1 MTVRTI
7 DEIFR
12 DFVTDGVPAS
22 GPFNPHKPDI
32 RDTLKAL
39 TEGSQYFPDNRV
51 IRLNN
56 ANAGTANNIVVT
68 ASVAIP
74 AAAYQV
80 LYILNVTQE
89 NTGPVKV
96 SGAINR
102 DLVTN
107 TSRPIE
113 PGYLKPGMALLCI
126 DTGTQLRLLSYGN
139 AEAIL
144 AAAEAAADRAEAA
157 AEAAEAA
164 AGSLSVNF
172 ETIALAKAANIPAV
186 VKYILAAGRNAVGD
200 GDGGMYIRVAS
211 PALGSNITQN
221 GDFSSDT
228 GWIKGT
234 GWTIASGKASKAI
247 TASQSELG
255 QTTSLVPGE
264 TYAVTFTIA
273 DYSGSG
279 WVRPY
284 LAYNGTAVVGTQ
296 RTTNGTYTDYL
307 TAAPSNGRV
316 SFQAQA
322 TVACSIDNVSVRKV
336 ADAFQ
341 SADGAWWELRANV
354 ADKNVLTPSTP
365 SMGISS
371 TKIKDDLSGKF
382 SGAVVR
388 IVSDKFQDLV
398 SARDF
403 GAFGMS
409 NDYTTELQTFINQC
423 MPTGL
428 KLLVPTGEY
437 GLSGSGISISS
448 VAGIPIENSGG
459 SNPIAKRSR
468 LTGEGPGSTIF
479 RYSGTASAVTIITA
493 SSRQTHGNFSIV
505 KDNATKSGTGLTVLE
520 TATMA
525 FENIFTK
532 GFDVGLQT
540 RDCFSLTFNLCEFD
554 DNRIGWDANYTTI
567 SRPNDFNFHSCH
579 WRNNDNFGAFV
590 RNPVTLNI
598 VGGTFEGNGS
608 GGAEHCGLRIFG
620 SPNDGS
626 MGLNASGV
634 YYEGNYGDADII
646 INNDGSGPAIHR
658 IVGCTFN
665 RISPTQFVTNSIRVY
680 RNHTNYLGV
689 KIGPN
694 AFNNFNGYTPDA
706 LRKFVRLYDTG
717 GNVVNNN
724 ATNGPVINYDFNLF
738 GNTLETPSL

>member
-39 TEGSQYFPDNRV
+39 LEGLSTFPDNRV

-56 ANAGTANNIVVT
+56 ANVGTANNIVVT

-89 NTGPVKV
+89 NAGPVKV

-113 PGYLKPGMALLCI
+113 PGYLKPGMALLCV
-126 DTGTQLRLLSYGN
+126 DTGTQLRLLSYGD

-172 ETIALAKAANIPAV
+172 ETIASAKAANIPAV
-186 VKYILAAGRNAVGD
+186 AKYILAAGRNSVGD
-200 GDGGMYIRVAS
+200 GDGGMYVRVAS
-211 PALGSNITQN
+211 PAMGSNIIQN
-221 GDFSSDT
+221 GDFVSDT

-234 GWTIASGKASKAI
+234 GWTIALGKASKAI

-255 QTTSLVPGE
+255 QTATLVAGE
-264 TYAVTFTIA
+264 IYAVTFTIA

-284 LAYNGTAVVGTQ
+284 FGYSGVTMGSERTA
-296 RTTNGTYTDYL
+296 NGTYTDYI
-307 TAAPSNGRV
+307 APVAGAGRV
-316 SFQAQA
+316 VIQAQA

-388 IVSDKFQDLV
+388 TVSDKFRDIV

-403 GAFGMS
+403 GAFGMG
-409 NDYTTELQTFINQC
+409 NDYTTELQTFLNQVK
-423 MPTGL
+423 PTGL
-428 KLLVPTGEY
+428 RAWIPRGDY
-437 GLSGSGISISS
+437 GLSSTLLLNNQ
-448 VAGIPIENSGG
+448 GIPGETPGVPLGKNGIYKRTAIVGDGAGETVFRLVGNIDGLHVQTGLGKAHHRGFSVVQSSSTDRLGIGILIDQSQALMFSDIEVKGCFNGITNRDSFSINYTSVDLVDNINGFVGENVVSGSHPNAINFNSVRFMDNTGRGCLLTNPTTCNFFGG
-459 SNPIAKRSR
+459 S
-468 LTGEGPGSTIF
+468 
-479 RYSGTASAVTIITA
+479 
-493 SSRQTHGNFSIV
+493 
-505 KDNATKSGTGLTVLE
+505 
-520 TATMA
+520 
-525 FENIFTK
+525 
-532 GFDVGLQT
+532 
-540 RDCFSLTFNLCEFD
+540 
-554 DNRIGWDANYTTI
+554 
-567 SRPNDFNFHSCH
+567 
-579 WRNNDNFGAFV
+579 
-590 RNPVTLNI
+590 
-598 VGGTFEGNGS
+598 FEGNGVGNAVN
-608 GGAEHCGLRIFG
+608 GGLEAVGASNEGSFGINVFGTYFENNYGGFDVRISNFG
-620 SPNDGS
+620 SGTR
-626 MGLNASGV
+626 AV
-634 YYEGNYGDADII
+634 
-646 INNDGSGPAIHR
+646 IHR
-658 IVGCTFN
+658 IKGCTFN
-665 RISPTQFVTNSIRVY
+665 RISSTRFTTNNIRIDKVTAGFQKVIASE
-680 RNHTNYLGV
+680 
-689 KIGPN
+689 N
-694 AFNNFNGYTPDA
+694 AFNGFNSYVPNSG
-706 LRKFVRLYDTG
+706 RKYIVNLDSGAGSTSELIANDNLYG
-717 GNVVNNN
+717 SSV
-724 ATNGPVINYDFNLF
+724 
-738 GNTLETPSL
+738 ETP

>member
-39 TEGSQYFPDNRV
+39 TEGSQNFPDNRV

-113 PGYLKPGMALLCI
+113 PGYLKPGMALLSI
-126 DTGTQLRLLSYGN
+126 DTGTQLRLLSYGD

-164 AGSLSVNF
+164 AGGLSVNF
-172 ETIALAKAANIPAV
+172 ETIASAKAANIPAV
-186 VKYILAAGRNAVGD
+186 VKYILAAGRNSVGD
-200 GDGGMYIRVAS
+200 GDGGMYVRVAS

-255 QTTSLVPGE
+255 QTTSLVSGE

-296 RTTNGTYTDYL
+296 RTSNGTYTDYL

-371 TKIKDDLSGKF
+371 AKIKDDLSGKF

-403 GAFGMS
+403 GAFGMG
-409 NDYTTELQTFINQC
+409 NDYTTELQTFLNQVK
-423 MPTGL
+423 PTGL
-428 KLLVPTGEY
+428 RAWIPRGDY
-437 GLSGSGISISS
+437 GLSSTLLLNNQ
-448 VAGIPIENSGG
+448 GIPGETPGVPLGKNGIYKRTAIVGDGAGETVFRLVGNIDGLHVQTGLGRAHHRGFSVVQSSSSDRLGIGILVDQSQALMFSDIEVKGCFNGITNRDSFSINYTSVDLIENINGFVGENVVSGSHPNAINFNSVRFMDNTGRGCLLTNPTTCNFVGG
-459 SNPIAKRSR
+459 S
-468 LTGEGPGSTIF
+468 
-479 RYSGTASAVTIITA
+479 
-493 SSRQTHGNFSIV
+493 
-505 KDNATKSGTGLTVLE
+505 
-520 TATMA
+520 
-525 FENIFTK
+525 
-532 GFDVGLQT
+532 
-540 RDCFSLTFNLCEFD
+540 
-554 DNRIGWDANYTTI
+554 
-567 SRPNDFNFHSCH
+567 
-579 WRNNDNFGAFV
+579 
-590 RNPVTLNI
+590 
-598 VGGTFEGNGS
+598 FEGNGVGDAVN
-608 GGAEHCGLRIFG
+608 GGLEVIGASNEGSFGINVFGTYFENNYGGFDVRISNFG
-620 SPNDGS
+620 SGTRP
-626 MGLNASGV
+626 V
-634 YYEGNYGDADII
+634 
-646 INNDGSGPAIHR
+646 IHR
-658 IVGCTFN
+658 IKGCTFN
-665 RISPTQFVTNSIRVY
+665 RISSTRFTTNNIRIEKVTAGFQKVIASE
-680 RNHTNYLGV
+680 
-689 KIGPN
+689 N
-694 AFNNFNGYTPDA
+694 AFNGFNSYVPSAG
-706 LRKFVRLYDTG
+706 RKYIVNLDSGAGSTSELIANDNLYG
-717 GNVVNNN
+717 SSV
-724 ATNGPVINYDFNLF
+724 
-738 GNTLETPSL
+738 ETP